1 MLKNYSETS
10 LERLNTI
17 KKKVL
22 ILSKIKNKDIP
33 KIKKKKKLLFDD
45 PNNFLK
51 LPNEM
56 SFNYIVGKKIHATEQ
71 KIEKESS
78 RHKGN
83 SLLLKRM
90 SRKRSFINLSSELRK
105 PFESNKKISQIN
117 EEQKNTLRKKR
128 QNEIL
133 NMFSKLRKRLNNS
146 NSRKKDKK
154 IELSNE
160 VPNFIKKYI
169 KNHLN
174 QQEKA
179 LKCREEYNRIFKK
192 MEHNISQSMEKSCK
206 SFHITNKNI
215 EFKHYETANL
225 IKNAV
230 SDFRQKIEKIKSYNK
245 KTKNHLII
253 ETPIR
258 NWEMSLRRPRNFIGL
273 RKGYLNVS
281 SDTKP
286 VWIIAT
292 ERCGEDEEKI
302 VNPGIKNFKRQSI
315 LQQNYIRNPCKIC
328 RDRNTDSNLN
338 KFNSLLIQGKKLI
351 DLEEKQAENLNGN
364 IKLFKYKYNK
374 DFTKDLLLKMNCSLN
389 KYLINKDESFV

>member
-10 LERLNTI
+10 LERLNNI

-22 ILSKIKNKDIP
+22 LLSKIEKKDIP
-33 KIKKKKKLLFDD
+33 KIKKKKKLLFND

-56 SFNYIVGKKIHATEQ
+56 SFNFIIGKKFYATEQ
-71 KIEKESS
+71 KIEKESPK
-78 RHKGN
+78 HKGN
-83 SLLLKRM
+83 SFLIKRM
-90 SRKRSFINLSSELRK
+90 SRKRSIIPLSTDLRRA
-105 PFESNKKISQIN
+105 FESNKKISQIK
-117 EEQKNTLRKKR
+117 EEQKSTSRKKR
-128 QNEIL
+128 QDEIL
-133 NMFSKLRKRLNNS
+133 NIFSKLRKRLNNS
-146 NSRKKDKK
+146 ESRKDKK

-160 VPNFIKKYI
+160 IPNFIKKYI
-169 KNHLN
+169 KNKLN

-179 LKCREEYNRIFKK
+179 LKCREEYNKIFKN
-192 MEHNISQSMEKSCK
+192 MEHNISQSMEKSSK

-215 EFKHYETANL
+215 ELKRYETANL
-225 IKNAV
+225 FKNSV
-230 SDFRQKIEKIKSYNK
+230 NDYRQKIEKIKLFNK

-273 RKGYLNVS
+273 RKGYLNIS

-292 ERCGEDEEKI
+292 ERCGVDEEKI
-302 VNPGIKNFKRQSI
+302 VNPDINDFKSQSV

-328 RDRNTDSNLN
+328 SDRNTNSKLR

-351 DLEEKQAENLNGN
+351 DLEEKQAEKLNGN
-364 IKLFKYKYNK
+364 IKILKYKYNK
-374 DFTKDLLLKMNCSLN
+374 DSTKDLLLKMNCSLN
-389 KYLINKDESFV
+389 KYLINKNDSFV